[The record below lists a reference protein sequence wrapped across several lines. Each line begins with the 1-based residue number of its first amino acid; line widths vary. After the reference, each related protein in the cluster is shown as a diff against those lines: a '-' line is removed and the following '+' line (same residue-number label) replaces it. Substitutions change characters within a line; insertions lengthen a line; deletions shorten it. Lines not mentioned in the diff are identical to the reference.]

1 MLSKSI
7 LSINGHPPYPN
18 GLPLWGSGGFMKE
31 KFDIIQSTCI
41 PIQIDNCNTDLIIPA
56 RYLAS
61 TTRDPKFFG
70 DAFMHDL
77 RFDAEGN
84 PVADFVMN
92 QPEYAEAPRKGVHEI
107 IVGGQNW
114 GSGSSREHAAW
125 AIAGY
130 GVRVVISS
138 SFADIHRNNLL
149 NCFVLPVIVS
159 KEFQQ
164 ELFDSIAANPQT
176 EVKVD
181 VPNQTV
187 TNLATG
193 NSEHFDINSYK
204 KYCLMNAYDDI
215 DFLLSNKEKIEAYEE
230 KEEVV
235 AEDLTPAEEAVRV
248 EEADFQT
255 PPPAPAYVEATNEA
269 PAAEPAEEV
278 APIEVTAHKE
288 SEPFVPKKLLP
299 INRGLASFFF
309 LSLITL
315 GIYGLVVLAKISSE
329 INTVATRYDGRKTT
343 NYLWIYFLWGWL
355 TCGIAG
361 LVWFH
366 CISNRIGNELQRR
379 QIPYSFGASDYWL
392 WCVLGSFVGFLP
404 LVYTHKLLSAMN
416 MLNADYNQ
424 KG

>member
-1 MLSKSI
+1 MA
-7 LSINGHPPYPN
+7 
-18 GLPLWGSGGFMKE
+18 KE

-61 TTRDPKFFG
+61 TTRDPQFFG

-92 QPEYAEAPRKGVHEI
+92 QSDYSEAPHKGVHEI

-149 NCFVLPVIVS
+149 TCFVLPVIVS

-215 DFLLSNKEKIEAYEE
+215 DFLLSNTEKIEAYEQQGE
-230 KEEVV
+230 TTEAKEE
-235 AEDLTPAEEAVRV
+235 ATAC
-248 EEADFQT
+248 T
-255 PPPAPAYVEATNEA
+255 EAT
-269 PAAEPAEEV
+269 
-278 APIEVTAHKE
+278 
-288 SEPFVPKKLLP
+288 
-299 INRGLASFFF
+299 
-309 LSLITL
+309 
-315 GIYGLVVLAKISSE
+315 
-329 INTVATRYDGRKTT
+329 
-343 NYLWIYFLWGWL
+343 
-355 TCGIAG
+355 
-361 LVWFH
+361 
-366 CISNRIGNELQRR
+366 
-379 QIPYSFGASDYWL
+379 
-392 WCVLGSFVGFLP
+392 
-404 LVYTHKLLSAMN
+404 
-416 MLNADYNQ
+416 
-424 KG
+424 

>member
-1 MLSKSI
+1 MA
-7 LSINGHPPYPN
+7 
-18 GLPLWGSGGFMKE
+18 KE

-193 NSEHFDINSYK
+193 HSEHFDINSYK

-215 DFLLSNKEKIEAYEE
+215 DFLLSNKDKIEAYEGQGE
-230 KEEVV
+230 AP
-235 AEDLTPAEEAVRV
+235 AEDAAVV
-248 EEADFQT
+248 EETDFQE
-255 PPPAPAYVEATNEA
+255 PVAPTYVEATNEA
-269 PAAEPAEEV
+269 PAEEPAEEV
-278 APIEVTAHKE
+278 APIEVTTHHE

-299 INRGLASFFF
+299 INRGLAKFF
-309 LSLITL
+309 LLSMVTL
-315 GIYGLVVLAKISSE
+315 GIYGIVVLTQISSE

-343 NYLWIYFLWGWL
+343 NYLWFFFLWGWL
-355 TCGIAG
+355 TGGIAF

-366 CISNRIGNELQRR
+366 NLSNRIGNELQRR
-379 QIPYSFGASDYWL
+379 QIPYSFSASDYWL

-404 LVYTHKLLSAMN
+404 LVYTHKLLTAMN

>member
-1 MLSKSI
+1 
-7 LSINGHPPYPN
+7 
-18 GLPLWGSGGFMKE
+18 MKE

-61 TTRDPKFFG
+61 TTRDPQFFG

-84 PVADFVMN
+84 PVKDFVMN

-164 ELFDSIAANPQT
+164 ELFDSIADNPKT

-193 NSEHFDINSYK
+193 HSEHFDINSYK

-215 DFLLSNKEKIEAYEE
+215 DFLLSNKDKIEAFEE
-230 KEEVV
+230 TLSSTLPCNEEEVP
-235 AEDLTPAEEAVRV
+235 AAEESI
-248 EEADFQT
+248 ETNTDKQESSDT
-255 PPPAPAYVEATNEA
+255 PQEVAPLHVEASNEA
-269 PAAEPAEEV
+269 PAEEPAEEV
-278 APIEVTAHKE
+278 APIEVTAKE

-299 INRGLASFFF
+299 INRGLAEFF
-309 LSLITL
+309 LLSMITL
-315 GIYGLVVLAKISSE
+315 GIYGIVVLAQISSE

-343 NYLWIYFLWGWL
+343 NYLWVFFLWGWL
-355 TCGIAG
+355 TGGIAYF
-361 LVWFH
+361 VWFH
-366 CISNRIGNELQRR
+366 KLSNRIGNELQRR
-379 QIPYSFGASDYWL
+379 KIPDSFGASDYWL
-392 WCVLGSFVGFLP
+392 WCVLGACVGFLP
-404 LVYTHKLLSAMN
+404 LVYIHKLLSAMN
-416 MLNADYNQ
+416 QLNADYNQ

>member
-1 MLSKSI
+1 MA
-7 LSINGHPPYPN
+7 
-18 GLPLWGSGGFMKE
+18 KE

-84 PVADFVMN
+84 PVTDFVMN

-215 DFLLSNKEKIEAYEE
+215 DFLLSNKDKIEAYEGQGE
-230 KEEVV
+230 AP
-235 AEDLTPAEEAVRV
+235 AEDAAVV
-248 EEADFQT
+248 EETDFQE
-255 PPPAPAYVEATNEA
+255 PVAPTYVEATNEV
-269 PAAEPAEEV
+269 PVEEPAEEV
-278 APIEVTAHKE
+278 APIEVTTHHE

-299 INRGLASFFF
+299 INRGLAKFF
-309 LSLITL
+309 LLSMVTL
-315 GIYGLVVLAKISSE
+315 GIYGIVVLTQISSE

-343 NYLWIYFLWGWL
+343 NYLWFFFLWGWL
-355 TCGIAG
+355 TGGIAF

-366 CISNRIGNELQRR
+366 NLSNRIGNELQRR
-379 QIPYSFGASDYWL
+379 QIPYSFSASDYWL

-404 LVYTHKLLSAMN
+404 LVYTHKLLTAMN

>member
-1 MLSKSI
+1 MA
-7 LSINGHPPYPN
+7 
-18 GLPLWGSGGFMKE
+18 KE

-61 TTRDPKFFG
+61 TTRDSKFFG

-204 KYCLMNAYDDI
+204 KYCLLNAYDDI
-215 DFLLSNKEKIEAYEE
+215 DFLLSNKDKIEAFEG
-230 KEEVV
+230 KEEVTS
-235 AEDLTPAEEAVRV
+235 ESQENIETPA
-248 EEADFQT
+248 T
-255 PPPAPAYVEATNEA
+255 PLYVEASNEA
-269 PAAEPAEEV
+269 PAAEEV
-278 APIEVTAHKE
+278 APIEVKAKE

-299 INRGLASFFF
+299 IDRSLAKFFF

-315 GIYGLVVLAKISSE
+315 GIYGIVVMTKISAE
-329 INTVATRYDGRKTT
+329 INTVASRYDGRKTT
-343 NYLWIYFLWGWL
+343 NYLWVLLLWSWL
-355 TCGIAG
+355 TMGIVPI
-361 LVWFH
+361 VWSHFL
-366 CISNRIGNELQRR
+366 CNRIGNELQRR
-379 QIPYSFGASDYWL
+379 QIPYSFSAADFWL
-392 WCVLGSFVGFLP
+392 WNILGSFVGFLP
-404 LVYTHKLLSAMN
+404 LVYIHKLMSAMN
-416 MLNADYNQ
+416 HLNADYNQ